1 MRYLQEVFQP
11 GKCKC
16 FDCQRPICIKSP
28 CSGCQAADPQVLP
41 RLQAEVRQC
50 VQPLQVEVRGHQ
62 EAPPRCPHP

>member
-1 MRYLQEVFQP
+1 MRHLQEVFQP

-16 FDCQRPICIKSP
+16 FDFNHHNIKSP
-28 CSGCQAADPQVLP
+28 SSGCQAADPQVLP